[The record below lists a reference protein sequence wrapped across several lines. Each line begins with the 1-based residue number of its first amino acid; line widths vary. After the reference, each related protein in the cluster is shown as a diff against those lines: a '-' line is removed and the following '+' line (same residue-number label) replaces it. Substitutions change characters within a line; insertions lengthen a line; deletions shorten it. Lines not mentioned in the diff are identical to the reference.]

1 MAALELALE
10 MVALELA
17 LEMAALELALEMA
30 PPVKSSTNSLP
41 NHPHGYTYGIA
52 SFVFP
57 LQSTLNSLVPRPVG

>member
-41 NHPHGYTYGIA
+41 NHPPGYTYVLTVRGIHGGGSAA
-52 SFVFP
+52 SHRR
-57 LQSTLNSLVPRPVG
+57 N